1 MPAQSHRP
9 ITATS
14 VVFPRTGHVPL
25 NFDVLDFQEKR
36 RLIASSLT
44 FGGLL
49 SGHRFHRNGPVGAVT
64 LPPRVSPAKKMNGGT
79 SRRPPRGGSQS
90 PPISRKHRF
99 ASFGRIFKPWKW
111 RRKKKSDKFVE
122 TQLSLERRMS
132 VRANRDELV
141 RKGILMPD
149 ASTVSP
155 SINLTDAPDL
165 LKERDHMNGTV
176 SAVAGGSPQLTHASY
191 TCDASVNCHLPAN
204 QSPAVHQSS
213 AECRQMES
221 VSTTPP
227 PPPPPRPDRP
237 TSLAGASVCVS
248 PDSGD
253 HAPANGIFPL
263 PEPPLALT
271 DIGPIPPPPMFST
284 VPGQPPPESG
294 DPNYDGLDEEEV
306 VFGDCDEEDESYYPM
321 GCSGSR
327 SVEPVHEPRLD
338 LRPLKS
344 ALKKRLPEDVGQS
357 SVSLGGTA
365 AAAASSSSSVS
376 ASSVHTRPLTVRND
390 GLSWRF
396 GGGDGKDRSHP
407 SSSPASAACHSMAG
421 TSVDDDDDDGNCDV
435 GSNHVNSVGDDGGN
449 KNRVDRD
456 NDDEEDED
464 SDGPIPYRD
473 DEPIACRK
481 PAAIGALSQQQ
492 QQQQLRRA
500 LASTLREPESG
511 VQTQLAS
518 RVQRSD
524 SLALKLAQRPN
535 RQELV
540 ERNIIPQHTNGE
552 RERRLSELSWR
563 LNRRLSLRPT
573 ADELTERN
581 ILKSMSQEAYARDM
595 QQKRVTLLR
604 KLSFR
609 PTVDELK
616 QRKVIHFNDYVEVTD
631 AHDYDRRADKP
642 WTRLTPRDKAMIRKE
657 LNEFKSAE
665 MDVHAD
671 SRHLT
676 RFHRP

>member
-1 MPAQSHRP
+1 
-9 ITATS
+9 
-14 VVFPRTGHVPL
+14 
-25 NFDVLDFQEKR
+25 
-36 RLIASSLT
+36 
-44 FGGLL
+44 
-49 SGHRFHRNGPVGAVT
+49 
-64 LPPRVSPAKKMNGGT
+64 
-79 SRRPPRGGSQS
+79 
-90 PPISRKHRF
+90 
-99 ASFGRIFKPWKW
+99 
-111 RRKKKSDKFVE
+111 
-122 TQLSLERRMS
+122 
-132 VRANRDELV
+132 
-141 RKGILMPD
+141 
-149 ASTVSP
+149 
-155 SINLTDAPDL
+155 
-165 LKERDHMNGTV
+165 
-176 SAVAGGSPQLTHASY
+176 
-191 TCDASVNCHLPAN
+191 
-204 QSPAVHQSS
+204 
-213 AECRQMES
+213 
-221 VSTTPP
+221 
-227 PPPPPRPDRP
+227 
-237 TSLAGASVCVS
+237 
-248 PDSGD
+248 
-253 HAPANGIFPL
+253 
-263 PEPPLALT
+263 
-271 DIGPIPPPPMFST
+271 MFSSI
-284 VPGQPPPESG
+284 PGQPPPESG
-294 DPNYDGLDEEEV
+294 DPGYDGLDEEEV
-306 VFGDCDEEDESYYPM
+306 VFGECDEEDESYYPM
-321 GCSGSR
+321 GYAGSR

-338 LRPLKS
+338 MRPLKS
-344 ALKKRLPEDVGQS
+344 ALKKRLPEEAGQAS
-357 SVSLGGTA
+357 SAPA
-365 AAAASSSSSVS
+365 AAVSATSSS
-376 ASSVHTRPLTVRND
+376 ASSVHSRPLTVRND

-396 GGGDGKDRSHP
+396 GGGDAKDRSHSSASP
-407 SSSPASAACHSMAG
+407 SSAACQSMTG
-421 TSVDDDDDDGNCDV
+421 TSVDDDDDDNDDDNANNRTDDYHRATDSSADDV
-435 GSNHVNSVGDDGGN
+435 GGGGRVCSVENGAGHDHDD
-449 KNRVDRD
+449 
-456 NDDEEDED
+456 DED

-473 DEPIACRK
+473 EDTPTCRK
-481 PAAIGALSQQQ
+481 PVTCGGTVLHQQQ
-492 QQQQLRRA
+492 QQQQIRRA
-500 LASTLREPESG
+500 SATIREPDSG